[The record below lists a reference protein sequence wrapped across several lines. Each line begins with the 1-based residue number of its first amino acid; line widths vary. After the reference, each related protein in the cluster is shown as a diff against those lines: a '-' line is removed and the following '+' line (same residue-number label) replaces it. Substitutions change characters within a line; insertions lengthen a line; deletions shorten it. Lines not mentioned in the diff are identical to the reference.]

1 MGSQQRSDQQSA
13 GKSFRFQVSSFE
25 KEGRQPPGVNTKSST
40 VNSRKAI
47 RKEAVS
53 RKMAT

>member
-1 MGSQQRSDQQSA
+1 L
-13 GKSFRFQVSSFE
+13 QVSSFE
-25 KEGRQPPGVNTKSST
+25 EEGRQPPGVNTKSST